1 MQTLN
6 SDPESGES
14 NRFGGYTAAAAFLAS
29 DPDNETLIFRKFD
42 GLGALNLLYMQ
53 SEILELEKRIQE
65 LHLTTLKSDDMGVI
79 EAASRWETLLEQ
91 CQRNEPKARERMDL
105 ILDLRKKLKEYR
117 EAPF

>member
-6 SDPESGES
+6 SDPESGQS
-14 NRFGGYTAAAAFLAS
+14 NRHGGYTAAAAFLAS

-42 GLGALNLLYMQ
+42 KLGALNLMYMQ
-53 SEILELEKRIQE
+53 SEILELEKRFEE
-65 LHLTTLKSDDMGVI
+65 LHQTVLKSDGMGVI

-91 CQRNEPKARERMDL
+91 CQRDEPKARERMDL

-117 EAPF
+117 QSSF